1 MSEEGYAGSRK
12 VLERGGSLTVGI
24 PKAIVEAYDIEKG
37 DDVFWS
43 DQKDADRPMFI
54 PPGRAKIGDPEAD
67 QAETGVA

>member
-1 MSEEGYAGSRK
+1 MPDEGYAGSRK

-24 PKAIVEAYDIEKG
+24 PKAIVERYGIEKG

-54 PPGRAKIGDPEAD
+54 PPGVAAPGTAEPEA
-67 QAETGVA
+67 GVA